1 MSLESIHA
9 VESPYFMR
17 DHFVVW
23 PPVVTVA
30 PFNVCRFSSAHT
42 EKSVLSI
49 VRNALF
55 PASPLLPCPLSSTN
69 DYWPRFPKLIIDFLF
84 ARGATIN
91 AIFFYIPPLR

>member
-9 VESPYFMR
+9 VESSHFMR

-42 EKSVLSI
+42 EKPVSSV

-55 PASPLLPCPLSSTN
+55 PALPLLPCPLSSTT
-69 DYWPRFPKLIIDFLF
+69 DYQPSFPKLIIDVLSP
-84 ARGATIN
+84 RGATEN
-91 AIFFYIPPLR
+91 AIFDIPPLR